1 MSELRTR
8 LSWEAYRSE
17 FPIFAH
23 KIYFNTCSLGALSTR
38 VRTATEQFFNL
49 WDGAGAAAWYGP
61 WLEELETLR
70 RRFADVIGA
79 QAEEIALFPSITAAL
94 TAVASCFD
102 YTRRPKVVLSEMEF
116 PTTVYQWSVK
126 APIGVMLTMVPSRG
140 DRLSVDV
147 DAYAQA
153 IDDRTQLAVVS
164 HVYFTSGAIQDIVA
178 IAELAHARGALVVV
192 DAYQSVGQLPLDVH
206 ATGVDFLVTGGLK
219 WLLGGPGIAYL
230 YVRQDLIKTLQ
241 PRNIGWF
248 AHREQFAFDVR
259 RFEYA
264 DDARRFEGGTPS
276 LAATYAGR
284 AGLDLVLE
292 LGVPQLRARQIEL
305 VDYLIAATRAHG
317 LRPRVPSRGEDLAG
331 IITVL
336 RDDPRAVVSGL
347 ARQDI
352 IVDARPGVVRLSPY
366 FYNTTDDC
374 DRVVEALVELER
386 VGIR

>member
-8 LSWEAYRSE
+8 LSWEAYRRE

-23 KIYFNTCSLGALSTR
+23 KIYFNTCSLGALCAR
-38 VRTATEQFFNL
+38 VRAATEQFFDL

-61 WLEELETLR
+61 WLDELETLR

-79 QAEEIALFPSITAAL
+79 RAEEVALFPSITTAL

-126 APIGVMLTMVPSRG
+126 APMGVMLTMVPSRG
-140 DRLSVDV
+140 DHLSVDV

-164 HVYFTSGAIQDIVA
+164 HVYYTSGAIQDIA
-178 IAELAHARGALVVV
+178 TIAELAHARGALAVV
-192 DAYQSVGQLPLDVH
+192 DAYQSVGQLPFDVH

-230 YVRQDLIKTLQ
+230 YVRQDLIKTLK

-248 AHREQFAFDVR
+248 AHRDQFAFDVR

-284 AGLDLVLE
+284 AGLDIVLE

-305 VDYLIAATRAHG
+305 VDYLITATRAHA
-317 LRPRVPSRGEDLAG
+317 LRPRVPRRGEDLAG
-331 IITVL
+331 IITIP
-336 RDDPRAVVSGL
+336 RDDPRAVVSAL

-366 FYNTTDDC
+366 LYNTTDDC